1 MAAPYG
7 SRSSAENSGT
17 FQGFPFN
24 VSGRPTDDTSGT
36 TQEKTGEPKKKPCR
50 ACTDFKSWM
59 KTQKMQ
65 SPTAQVNVVHSSFH

>member
-7 SRSSAENSGT
+7 SRSSGENSAT

-24 VSGRPTDDTSGT
+24 VSGRPPDDTSVT
-36 TQEKTGEPKKKPCR
+36 EQEKTGEPKKKPCR

-59 KTQKMQ
+59 KIQKTPT
-65 SPTAQVNVVHSSFH
+65 PTAQVNRVHSAFQ